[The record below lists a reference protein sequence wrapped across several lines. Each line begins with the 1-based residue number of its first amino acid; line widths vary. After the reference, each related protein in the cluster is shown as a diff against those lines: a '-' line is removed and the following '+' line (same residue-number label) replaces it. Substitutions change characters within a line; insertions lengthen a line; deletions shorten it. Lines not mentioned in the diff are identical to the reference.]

1 LIIFSIV
8 LLVFLGLVAKLV
20 VMKRALSSLN
30 VKPSVPKLITSSKE
44 SLAQEEI
51 IIGIMKSLFEVKR
64 SNLVVK
70 LTIKHAILATIIN
83 FASNSSFKEKAK
95 CLGCSSS
102 KHILSH
108 SMAGQKH
115 G

>member
-1 LIIFSIV
+1 
-8 LLVFLGLVAKLV
+8 
-20 VMKRALSSLN
+20 MKRALSSLN
-30 VKPSVPKLITSSKE
+30 VKPSVPKLITFSKE
-44 SLAQEEI
+44 SLAQEVV
-51 IIGIMKSLFEVKR
+51 IGIMKSLFEVKR
-64 SNLVVK
+64 SNSVVK
-70 LTIKHAILATIIN
+70 LSIKHAILATTIS

-108 SMAGQKH
+108 SMARQKH